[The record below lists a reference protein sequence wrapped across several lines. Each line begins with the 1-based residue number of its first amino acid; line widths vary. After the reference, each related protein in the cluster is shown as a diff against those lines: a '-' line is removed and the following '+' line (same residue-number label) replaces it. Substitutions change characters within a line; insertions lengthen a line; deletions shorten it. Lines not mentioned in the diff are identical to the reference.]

1 MAQERPGISIIIRTR
16 NEERFIARTLEAVM
30 AQVVSVPFEVIVLDS
45 GSQDR
50 TLELVRR
57 FDVPELNLRL
67 ETIDPERFTFGL
79 ALNLGARL
87 AQGDI
92 IVNLS
97 AHCLPVD
104 SAWLAR
110 LVEPLRVDPAV
121 AASHGKQ
128 VPMKGVNPYEERLL
142 VEAFS
147 PDRHGKV
154 SVVFSNSN
162 GAVRKRVLE
171 EFPFDEKAAFGE
183 DFIWARRLPA
193 RLQVVYVPEAAVYHS
208 HPLSLRYWARRYYQ
222 IGLQERYM
230 EQVYGLHFPLQNS
243 TGCGQPSGGPA
254 LLREMRAVLSF
265 LLEAHYYR
273 HLLLFPLYF
282 AVRRSAYHKGLREGL
297 KRYGGGAPGASAEG
311 PPGDAAHEGTVAKR
325 DAGA

>member
-30 AQVVSVPFEVIVLDS
+30 AQVGTVPFEVIVLDS
-45 GSQDR
+45 GSADR

-57 FDVPELNLRL
+57 FDGSNLRL

-79 ALNLGARL
+79 ALNLGTRL
-87 AQGDI
+87 ARGDI

-104 SAWLAR
+104 SGWLAR
-110 LVEPLRVDPAV
+110 LVEPLRVDSSV
-121 AASHGKQ
+121 AAAYGKQ
-128 VPMKGVNPYEERLL
+128 VPMKGMNPYEERLL
-142 VEAFS
+142 VEAFA
-147 PDRHGKV
+147 PDHDGKV
-154 SVVFSNSN
+154 SVIFSNSN

-183 DFIWARRLPA
+183 DFIWAKRLPA
-193 RLQVVYVPEAAVYHS
+193 QFQVVYVPEAAVYHS

-230 EQVYGLHFPLQNS
+230 EQVYGLRFPLQGS
-243 TGCGQPSGGPA
+243 AGSSQSRGGPA
-254 LLREMRAVLSF
+254 LLQELRAVLSF
-265 LLEAHYYR
+265 LLDAHYYR

-282 AVRRSAYHKGLREGL
+282 ALRRSSYHKGLREGL
-297 KRYGGGAPGASAEG
+297 KRYGGGGRGAAAEG